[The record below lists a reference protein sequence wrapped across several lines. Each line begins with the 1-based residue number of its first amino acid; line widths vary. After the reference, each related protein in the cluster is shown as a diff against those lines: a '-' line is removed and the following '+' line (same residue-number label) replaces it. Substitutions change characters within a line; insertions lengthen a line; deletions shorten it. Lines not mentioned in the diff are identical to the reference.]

1 MEADIRRWLRGDG
14 QIFLKEIGLKEGQH
28 VLDFGCGE
36 GHYTIPAAKVV
47 GKEGR
52 VYAVDKDKEVLDELM
67 RTAKSEG
74 LKNIVPI
81 KTSGDL
87 EIDLSDD
94 SVDVALLYD
103 VVHYMEVEER
113 SAIYEGVCRIL
124 KADGLL
130 SVYPKHH
137 RLDEP
142 LWTLSDVELEDIVG
156 EIESAN
162 FHFERKFF
170 RQLIHDDNYNRGYV
184 LNFKKAKEGR

>member
-1 MEADIRRWLRGDG
+1 MEADIRRWLREDG

-47 GKEGR
+47 GKVGR

-67 RTAKSEG
+67 KTAKSEG

-113 SAIYEGVCRIL
+113 SAIYEEVYRIL
-124 KADGLL
+124 KANGLL

-142 LWTLSDVELEDIVG
+142 LWNLSAIELEDIIK

-184 LNFKKAKEGR
+184 LNFTPY